1 MQNWRKFL
9 WMVPSLRRTSTVL
22 VKKGGGTSDEIGRN
36 RGGAS
41 TKIHAVAD
49 SYGYPVYLM
58 ISQGQRN
65 DITCAIPILEQIR
78 DIEGS
83 QILADRGY
91 DSQKLTD

>member
-1 MQNWRKFL
+1 MDGSIAQAHQHSAGEKR
-9 WMVPSLRRTSTVL
+9 
-22 VKKGGGTSDEIGRN
+22 GGGTSDEIGRN

>member
-22 VKKGGGTSDEIGRN
+22 VKKGGTSDEIGRN